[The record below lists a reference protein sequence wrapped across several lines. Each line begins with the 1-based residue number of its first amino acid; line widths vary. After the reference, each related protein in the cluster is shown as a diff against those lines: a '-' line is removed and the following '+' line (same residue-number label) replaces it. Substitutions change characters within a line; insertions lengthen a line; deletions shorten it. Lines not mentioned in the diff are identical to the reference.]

1 MKELFRQLADD
12 SPSHAEKRRDLVLF
26 LKELCTF
33 SHTLQLQNR
42 ELFIKTLALLGLL
55 HTIELLLS
63 ADDNVVKLGAV
74 DILTYI
80 VDYSPSMV
88 REFALQQESTLNKV
102 GLVFGFEESRIFKLC
117 R

>member
-1 MKELFRQLADD
+1 MKQLFSQLSDD
-12 SPSHAEKRRDLVLF
+12 SPAFNEKRRDLVLF

-33 SHTLQLQNR
+33 SHTLQNR
-42 ELFIKTLALLGLL
+42 ETFIKTLSSNGLL

-63 ADDNVVKLGAV
+63 SEDNVIKLGAV

-88 REFALQQESTLNKV
+88 REYALQQEINSDKV
-102 GLVFGFEESRIFKLC
+102 YIIDLFFKSFI
-117 R
+117 

>member
-1 MKELFRQLADD
+1 M
-12 SPSHAEKRRDLVLF
+12 LF

-42 ELFIKTLALLGLL
+42 ELFIKTLSSLGLL
-55 HTIELLLS
+55 HTIELLLA
-63 ADDNVVKLGAV
+63 ADDCTIKLGAV

-88 REFALQQESTLNKV
+88 REYALQQEVNSDKV
-102 GLVFGFEESRIFKLC
+102 SWGVWIGTI
-117 R
+117 